1 MEINQIFLRIA
12 GLSAQSQYQVSISVF
27 WPRDILFIEAKMK
40 KKLVIAL
47 GGNALLQRG
56 EILSAENQQ
65 RSIQLFAKIAATLAD
80 DYQLVI
86 VHGNGPQ
93 VGLLA
98 LQNVV
103 YTDSPAWP
111 LDILVAESQGMI
123 GVAIAQALTQF
134 KGGAPVTTLMTR
146 VEVSPDDDAFAAPGK
161 YIGPVYQPEQ
171 RTELEKRYGWT
182 MKPDGQY
189 LRRVVPSPTPKNIID
204 RDAIQTLMEA
214 GHTVICC
221 GGGGVPVVAQDGGY
235 HGTEAVID
243 KDLTAAV
250 LASEINADRL
260 LILTDAD
267 AVYENWGTPQARA
280 LRHVTTEELAP
291 FAAPDGAMGPKAA
304 AVIQFVKQTG
314 NPAFIGALQDAS
326 QILAGEKGTCVTR

>member
-1 MEINQIFLRIA
+1 
-12 GLSAQSQYQVSISVF
+12 
-27 WPRDILFIEAKMK
+27 MK
-40 KKLVIAL
+40 KKIVIAL

-65 RSIQLFAKIAATLAD
+65 RSIQVFAEMASELAR

-98 LQNVV
+98 LQNAA
-103 YTDSPAWP
+103 YKESPAWP

-123 GVAIAQALTQF
+123 GFAIAQALASSTDN
-134 KGGAPVTTLMTR
+134 APVTTLMTR
-146 VEVSPDDDAFAAPGK
+146 VEVDPQDDAFSTPGK
-161 YIGPVYQPEQ
+161 YIGPVYQPDQ
-171 RTELEKRYGWT
+171 QTELEERYGWQ
-182 MKPDGQY
+182 MKADGQY
-189 LRRVVPSPTPKNIID
+189 IRRVVPSPTPLKILD
-204 RDAIQTLMEA
+204 SDAICTLMDA
-214 GHTVICC
+214 GHMVICC
-221 GGGGVPVVAQDGGY
+221 GGGGIPVIAQGDGY
-235 HGTEAVID
+235 QGTEAVID

-250 LASEINADRL
+250 LAQSINADHL

-280 LRHVTTEELAP
+280 LRHVTPEELAP

-314 NPAFIGALQDAS
+314 NAAFIGALKDAP
-326 QILAGEKGTCVTR
+326 QVLAGEKGTCVMQ

>member
-1 MEINQIFLRIA
+1 
-12 GLSAQSQYQVSISVF
+12 
-27 WPRDILFIEAKMK
+27 MK
-40 KKLVIAL
+40 KKIVIAL

-65 RSIQLFAKIAATLAD
+65 RSIQVFAEMASELAR

-98 LQNVV
+98 LQNAA
-103 YTDSPAWP
+103 YKESPAWP

-123 GVAIAQALTQF
+123 GFAIAQALASST
-134 KGGAPVTTLMTR
+134 GNAPVTTLMTR
-146 VEVSPDDDAFAAPGK
+146 VEVDPQDDAFSTPGK
-161 YIGPVYQPEQ
+161 YIGPVYQPDQ
-171 RTELEKRYGWT
+171 QTDLEERYGWQ
-182 MKPDGQY
+182 MKADGQY
-189 LRRVVPSPTPKNIID
+189 IRRVVPSPTPLKILD
-204 RDAIQTLMEA
+204 SDAICTLMDA
-214 GHTVICC
+214 GHMVICC
-221 GGGGVPVVAQDGGY
+221 GGGGIPVIAQGDGY
-235 HGTEAVID
+235 QGTEAVID

-250 LASEINADRL
+250 LAQSINSDHL

-280 LRHVTTEELAP
+280 LRHVTPEELAP

-314 NPAFIGALQDAS
+314 NAAFIGALKDAP
-326 QILAGEKGTCVTR
+326 QVLAGEKGTCVMQ

>member
-1 MEINQIFLRIA
+1 
-12 GLSAQSQYQVSISVF
+12 
-27 WPRDILFIEAKMK
+27 MK
-40 KKLVIAL
+40 KKIVIAL

-56 EILSAENQQ
+56 DVLSAENQQ
-65 RSIQLFAKIAATLAD
+65 RSIQVFARMAAELAR

-98 LQNVV
+98 LQNAA
-103 YTDSPAWP
+103 YQESPAWP

-123 GVAIAQALTQF
+123 GFAIAQELMIF
-134 KGGAPVTTLMTR
+134 IDDAPVTTLMTR
-146 VEVSPDDDAFAAPGK
+146 VEVNPRDEAFSAPGK
-161 YIGPVYQPEQ
+161 YIGPVYPPED
-171 RTELEKRYGWT
+171 RTELEQRYGWQ
-182 MKPDGQY
+182 MKADGQY
-189 LRRVVPSPTPKNIID
+189 IRRVVPSPAPLKILD
-204 RDAIQTLMEA
+204 SDAIKALMDA

-221 GGGGVPVVAQDGGY
+221 GGGGIPVIQHGEGY
-235 HGTEAVID
+235 RGAEAVID

-250 LASEINADRL
+250 LAQSINADHL

-280 LRHVTTEELAP
+280 LRHVTTAELAP

-304 AVIQFVKQTG
+304 AAIQFVKQTG
-314 NPAFIGALQDAS
+314 NSAFIGALKDTP
-326 QILAGEKGTCVTR
+326 QILAGEKGTCITG

>member
-1 MEINQIFLRIA
+1 
-12 GLSAQSQYQVSISVF
+12 
-27 WPRDILFIEAKMK
+27 MK

-65 RSIQLFAKIAATLAD
+65 RSIQIFAQMVSALAR

-98 LQNVV
+98 LQNAA
-103 YTDSPAWP
+103 YSDSPAWP
-111 LDILVAESQGMI
+111 LDMLVAESQGMI
-123 GVAIAQALTQF
+123 GFAIAQELTRS
-134 KGGAPVTTLMTR
+134 ADATPVTTVMTR
-146 VEVSPDDDAFAAPGK
+146 VVVDPQDDAFAAPGK

-171 RTELEKRYGWT
+171 QAELEQRYGWQ
-182 MKPDGQY
+182 MKADAQY
-189 LRRVVPSPTPKNIID
+189 IRRVVASPTPLQILD
-204 RDAIQTLMEA
+204 GEAINTLMNA

-221 GGGGVPVVAQDGGY
+221 GGGGIPVIAQGEGY
-235 HGTEAVID
+235 AGIEAVID
-243 KDLTAAV
+243 KDLTAAL
-250 LASEINADRL
+250 LAQSINADHL

-280 LRHVTTEELAP
+280 LRHVTLAEIAP

-304 AVIQFVKQTG
+304 AVMHFVKQSG
-314 NPAFIGALQDAS
+314 NAAFIGALKDAP

>member
-1 MEINQIFLRIA
+1 
-12 GLSAQSQYQVSISVF
+12 
-27 WPRDILFIEAKMK
+27 MK

-65 RSIQLFAKIAATLAD
+65 KSIQLFSQMVAQLAR

-98 LQNVV
+98 LQNAA
-103 YTDSPAWP
+103 YQDAPAWP

-123 GVAIAQALTQF
+123 GFAIAQELTASSS
-134 KGGAPVTTLMTR
+134 GPVTTLMTR
-146 VEVSPDDDAFAAPGK
+146 VEVDPNDPAFASPGK
-161 YIGPVYQPEQ
+161 YIGPVYPPEQ
-171 RTELEKRYGWT
+171 QAELQARYGWQ
-182 MKPDGQY
+182 MKADGQY
-189 LRRVVPSPTPKNIID
+189 IRRVVASPTPLKIID
-204 RDAIQTLMEA
+204 SEAIRTLMDD
-214 GHTVICC
+214 GHLVICC
-221 GGGGVPVVAQDGGY
+221 GGGGIPVIAKGGGY
-235 HGTEAVID
+235 QGTEAVID

-250 LASEINADRL
+250 LAKAISADHL

-280 LRHVTTEELAP
+280 LRHVTPAELAP

-304 AVIQFVKQTG
+304 AVIQFVSQTG
-314 NPAFIGALQDAS
+314 NAAFIGALKDAPE
-326 QILAGEKGTCVTR
+326 ILAGKKGTCISE

>member
-1 MEINQIFLRIA
+1 
-12 GLSAQSQYQVSISVF
+12 
-27 WPRDILFIEAKMK
+27 MK
-40 KKLVIAL
+40 KKIVIAL

-65 RSIQLFAKIAATLAD
+65 RSIQVFAEMASELAR

-98 LQNVV
+98 LQNAA
-103 YTDSPAWP
+103 YKESPAWP
-111 LDILVAESQGMI
+111 LDILVAGSQGMI
-123 GVAIAQALTQF
+123 GFAIAQALASST
-134 KGGAPVTTLMTR
+134 GNAPVTTLMTR
-146 VEVSPDDDAFAAPGK
+146 VEVDPQDDAFSTPGK
-161 YIGPVYQPEQ
+161 YIGPVYQPDQ
-171 RTELEKRYGWT
+171 QTELEERYGWQ
-182 MKPDGQY
+182 MKADGQY
-189 LRRVVPSPTPKNIID
+189 IRRVVPSPTPLKILD
-204 RDAIQTLMEA
+204 SDAICTLMDA
-214 GHTVICC
+214 GHMVICC
-221 GGGGVPVVAQDGGY
+221 GGGGIPVIAQGDGY
-235 HGTEAVID
+235 QGTEAVID

-250 LASEINADRL
+250 LAQSINADHL

-280 LRHVTTEELAP
+280 LRHVTPEELAP

-314 NPAFIGALQDAS
+314 NAAFIGALKDAP
-326 QILAGEKGTCVTR
+326 QVLAGEKGTCVMQ

>member
-1 MEINQIFLRIA
+1 
-12 GLSAQSQYQVSISVF
+12 
-27 WPRDILFIEAKMK
+27 MK
-40 KKLVIAL
+40 KKIVIAL

-65 RSIQLFAKIAATLAD
+65 RSIQVFAEMASELAR

-98 LQNVV
+98 LQNAA
-103 YTDSPAWP
+103 YKESPAWP

-123 GVAIAQALTQF
+123 GFAIAQALASST
-134 KGGAPVTTLMTR
+134 GNASVTTLMTR
-146 VEVSPDDDAFAAPGK
+146 VEVDPQDAAFSTPGK
-161 YIGPVYQPEQ
+161 YIGPVYQPDQ
-171 RTELEKRYGWT
+171 QTELEERYGWQ
-182 MKPDGQY
+182 MKADGQY
-189 LRRVVPSPTPKNIID
+189 IRRVVPSPTPLKILD
-204 RDAIQTLMEA
+204 SDAICTLMDA
-214 GHTVICC
+214 GHMVICC
-221 GGGGVPVVAQDGGY
+221 GGGGIPVIAQGDGY
-235 HGTEAVID
+235 QGTEAVID
-243 KDLTAAV
+243 KDLTAAA
-250 LASEINADRL
+250 LAQSINADHL

-280 LRHVTTEELAP
+280 LRHVTPEELAP

-314 NPAFIGALQDAS
+314 NAAFIGALKDAP
-326 QILAGEKGTCVTR
+326 QVLAGEKGTCVMQ

>member
-1 MEINQIFLRIA
+1 
-12 GLSAQSQYQVSISVF
+12 
-27 WPRDILFIEAKMK
+27 MK

-65 RSIQLFAKIAATLAD
+65 RSIQVFAQRVATLARD
-80 DYQLVI
+80 FQLVI

-98 LQNVV
+98 LQNAA
-103 YTDSPAWP
+103 YTESPAWP

-123 GVAIAQALTQF
+123 GAAIAQALTQNT
-134 KGGAPVTTLMTR
+134 GGCPVTTLMTR
-146 VEVSPDDDAFAAPGK
+146 VEVDPQDEAFATPGK
-161 YIGPVYQPEQ
+161 YIGPVYQPDQ
-171 RTELEKRYGWT
+171 QAELEQRYGWT
-182 MKPDGQY
+182 MKADGQY
-189 LRRVVPSPTPKNIID
+189 IRRVVPSPIPQNILD
-204 RDAIQTLMEA
+204 GEAIQMLMEA

-221 GGGGVPVVAQDGGY
+221 GGGGVPVVAQGNGY
-235 HGTEAVID
+235 GGTEAVID

-250 LASEINADRL
+250 LANTINADHL

-267 AVYENWGTPQARA
+267 AVYEHWGTPQARA

-314 NPAFIGALQDAS
+314 RSAFIGALKDAP
-326 QILAGEKGTCVTR
+326 QILTGEKGTCVTQ

>member
-1 MEINQIFLRIA
+1 
-12 GLSAQSQYQVSISVF
+12 
-27 WPRDILFIEAKMK
+27 MK

-65 RSIQLFAKIAATLAD
+65 RSIQVFAQRVATLAR

-98 LQNVV
+98 LQNAA
-103 YTDSPAWP
+103 YTESPAWP

-123 GVAIAQALTQF
+123 GAAIAQALTQNV
-134 KGGAPVTTLMTR
+134 GNSSVTTLMTR
-146 VEVSPDDDAFAAPGK
+146 VEVDPQDEAFAAPGK
-161 YIGPVYQPEQ
+161 YIGPVYQPDQ
-171 RTELEKRYGWT
+171 QAELEQRYGWT
-182 MKPDGQY
+182 MKADGQY
-189 LRRVVPSPTPKNIID
+189 IRRVVPSPMPQNILD
-204 RDAIQTLMEA
+204 SDAIRILVEA

-221 GGGGVPVVAQDGGY
+221 GGGGVPVVAQGEGY
-235 HGTEAVID
+235 QGTEAVID

-250 LASEINADRL
+250 LANAINADHL

-267 AVYENWGTPQARA
+267 AVYEHWGTAQARA

-314 NPAFIGALQDAS
+314 RSAFIGALKDAP
-326 QILAGEKGTCVTR
+326 QILTGEKGTCVSQ

>member
-1 MEINQIFLRIA
+1 
-12 GLSAQSQYQVSISVF
+12 
-27 WPRDILFIEAKMK
+27 MK

-65 RSIQLFAKIAATLAD
+65 KSIQLFSKMVAQLAR

-98 LQNVV
+98 LQNAA
-103 YTDSPAWP
+103 YQDAPAWP

-123 GVAIAQALTQF
+123 GFAIAQELTASSS
-134 KGGAPVTTLMTR
+134 GPVTTLMTR
-146 VEVSPDDDAFAAPGK
+146 VEVDPNDPAFASPGK
-161 YIGPVYQPEQ
+161 YIGPVYPPEQ
-171 RTELEKRYGWT
+171 QAELQARYGWQ
-182 MKPDGQY
+182 MEADGQY
-189 LRRVVPSPTPKNIID
+189 IRRVVASPTPLKIID
-204 RDAIQTLMEA
+204 SEAIRTLMDE
-214 GHTVICC
+214 GHLVICC
-221 GGGGVPVVAQDGGY
+221 GGGGIPVIAKGGGY
-235 HGTEAVID
+235 QGTEAVID

-250 LASEINADRL
+250 LAKAISADHL

-280 LRHVTTEELAP
+280 LRHVTPAELAP

-304 AVIQFVKQTG
+304 AVIQFVTQTG
-314 NPAFIGALQDAS
+314 NAAFIGALKDAPE
-326 QILAGEKGTCVTR
+326 ILAGQKGTCISE

>member
-1 MEINQIFLRIA
+1 
-12 GLSAQSQYQVSISVF
+12 
-27 WPRDILFIEAKMK
+27 MK

-65 RSIQLFAKIAATLAD
+65 RSIQVFAQRVATLAR

-98 LQNVV
+98 LQNAA
-103 YTDSPAWP
+103 YTESPAWP

-123 GVAIAQALTQF
+123 GAAIAQALTQNT
-134 KGGAPVTTLMTR
+134 GGCPVTTLMTR
-146 VEVSPDDDAFAAPGK
+146 VEVDPQDEAFAAPGK
-161 YIGPVYQPEQ
+161 YIGPVYQPDQ
-171 RTELEKRYGWT
+171 QAELEQRYGWT
-182 MKPDGQY
+182 MKADGQY
-189 LRRVVPSPTPKNIID
+189 IRRVVPSPIPQNILD
-204 RDAIQTLMEA
+204 GEAIQMLMEA

-221 GGGGVPVVAQDGGY
+221 GGGGVPVVAQGNGY
-235 HGTEAVID
+235 VGTEAVID

-250 LASEINADRL
+250 LANTINADHL

-267 AVYENWGTPQARA
+267 AVYEHWGTPQARA

-291 FAAPDGAMGPKAA
+291 FAAPDRAMGPKAA

-314 NPAFIGALQDAS
+314 RSAFIGALKDAP
-326 QILAGEKGTCVTR
+326 QILTGEKGTCVTQ

>member
-1 MEINQIFLRIA
+1 
-12 GLSAQSQYQVSISVF
+12 
-27 WPRDILFIEAKMK
+27 MK

-65 RSIQLFAKIAATLAD
+65 RSIQVFAQRVATLAR

-98 LQNVV
+98 LQNSA
-103 YTDSPAWP
+103 YTESPAWP

-123 GVAIAQALTQF
+123 GAAIAQALTQNT
-134 KGGAPVTTLMTR
+134 GGCPVTTLMTR
-146 VEVSPDDDAFAAPGK
+146 VEVDPQDEAFAAPGK
-161 YIGPVYQPEQ
+161 YIGPVYQPDQ
-171 RTELEKRYGWT
+171 QAELEQRYGWT
-182 MKPDGQY
+182 MKADGQY
-189 LRRVVPSPTPKNIID
+189 IRRVVPSPIPQNILD
-204 RDAIQTLMEA
+204 GEAIQMLMEA

-221 GGGGVPVVAQDGGY
+221 GGGGVPVVAQGNGY
-235 HGTEAVID
+235 VGTEAVID

-250 LASEINADRL
+250 LANTINADHL

-267 AVYENWGTPQARA
+267 AVYEHWGTPQARA

-314 NPAFIGALQDAS
+314 RSAFIGALKDAP
-326 QILAGEKGTCVTR
+326 QILTGEKGTCVTQ

>member
-1 MEINQIFLRIA
+1 
-12 GLSAQSQYQVSISVF
+12 
-27 WPRDILFIEAKMK
+27 MK
-40 KKLVIAL
+40 KKIVIAL

-65 RSIQLFAKIAATLAD
+65 RSIQVFAEMASELARD
-80 DYQLVI
+80 NQLVI

-98 LQNVV
+98 LQNAA
-103 YTDSPAWP
+103 YKESPAWP

-123 GVAIAQALTQF
+123 GFAIAQALASST
-134 KGGAPVTTLMTR
+134 GNAPVTTLMTR
-146 VEVSPDDDAFAAPGK
+146 VEVDPQDDAFSTPSK
-161 YIGPVYQPEQ
+161 YIGPVYQPDQ
-171 RTELEKRYGWT
+171 QTELEERYGWQ
-182 MKPDGQY
+182 MKADGQY
-189 LRRVVPSPTPKNIID
+189 IRRVVPSPTPLKILD
-204 RDAIQTLMEA
+204 SDAICTLMDA
-214 GHTVICC
+214 GHMVICC
-221 GGGGVPVVAQDGGY
+221 GGGGIPVIAQGDGY
-235 HGTEAVID
+235 QGTEAVID

-250 LASEINADRL
+250 LAQSINADHL

-280 LRHVTTEELAP
+280 LRHVTPEELAP

-314 NPAFIGALQDAS
+314 NAAFIGALKDAP
-326 QILAGEKGTCVTR
+326 QVLAGEKGTCVMQ

>member
-1 MEINQIFLRIA
+1 
-12 GLSAQSQYQVSISVF
+12 
-27 WPRDILFIEAKMK
+27 MK

-65 RSIQLFAKIAATLAD
+65 KSIQLFSQMVAQLAR

-98 LQNVV
+98 LQNAA
-103 YTDSPAWP
+103 YQDAPAWP

-123 GVAIAQALTQF
+123 GFAIAQELTASSS
-134 KGGAPVTTLMTR
+134 GPVTTLMTR
-146 VEVSPDDDAFAAPGK
+146 VEVDPNDPAFASPGK
-161 YIGPVYQPEQ
+161 YIGPVYPPEQ
-171 RTELEKRYGWT
+171 QAELQARYGWQ
-182 MKPDGQY
+182 MKADGQHI
-189 LRRVVPSPTPKNIID
+189 RRVVASPTPLKIID
-204 RDAIQTLMEA
+204 SEAIRTLMDD
-214 GHTVICC
+214 GHLVICC
-221 GGGGVPVVAQDGGY
+221 GGGGIPVITKGGGY
-235 HGTEAVID
+235 QGTEAVID

-250 LASEINADRL
+250 LAKAISADHL

-280 LRHVTTEELAP
+280 LRHVTPAELAP

-304 AVIQFVKQTG
+304 AVIQFVTQTG
-314 NPAFIGALQDAS
+314 NAAFIGALKDAPE
-326 QILAGEKGTCVTR
+326 ILAGQKGTCIS

>member
-1 MEINQIFLRIA
+1 
-12 GLSAQSQYQVSISVF
+12 
-27 WPRDILFIEAKMK
+27 MK

-65 RSIQLFAKIAATLAD
+65 RSIQVFAQRVATLARD
-80 DYQLVI
+80 FQLVI

-98 LQNVV
+98 LQNAA
-103 YTDSPAWP
+103 YTESPAWP

-123 GVAIAQALTQF
+123 GAAIAQALTQNTE
-134 KGGAPVTTLMTR
+134 GCPVTTLMTR
-146 VEVSPDDDAFAAPGK
+146 VEVDPQDEAFATPGK
-161 YIGPVYQPEQ
+161 YIGPVYQPDQ
-171 RTELEKRYGWT
+171 QAELEQRYGWT
-182 MKPDGQY
+182 MKADGQY
-189 LRRVVPSPTPKNIID
+189 IRRVVPSPIPQNILD
-204 RDAIQTLMEA
+204 GEAIQMLMEA

-221 GGGGVPVVAQDGGY
+221 GGGGVPVVAQGNGY
-235 HGTEAVID
+235 VGTEAVID

-250 LASEINADRL
+250 LANTINADHL

-267 AVYENWGTPQARA
+267 AVYEHWGTPQARA

-314 NPAFIGALQDAS
+314 RSAFIGALKDAP
-326 QILAGEKGTCVTR
+326 QILTGEKGTCVTQ

>member
-1 MEINQIFLRIA
+1 
-12 GLSAQSQYQVSISVF
+12 
-27 WPRDILFIEAKMK
+27 MK

-65 RSIQLFAKIAATLAD
+65 RSIQVFAQRVATLAR

-98 LQNVV
+98 LQNSA
-103 YTDSPAWP
+103 YTESPAWP

-123 GVAIAQALTQF
+123 GAAIAQALTQNT
-134 KGGAPVTTLMTR
+134 GGCPVTTLMTR
-146 VEVSPDDDAFAAPGK
+146 VEVDPQDEAFAAPGK
-161 YIGPVYQPEQ
+161 YIGPVYQPDQ
-171 RTELEKRYGWT
+171 QAELEKRYGWT
-182 MKPDGQY
+182 MKADGQY
-189 LRRVVPSPTPKNIID
+189 IRRVVPSPIPQNILD
-204 RDAIQTLMEA
+204 GEAIQMLMEA

-221 GGGGVPVVAQDGGY
+221 GGGGVPVVAQGNGY
-235 HGTEAVID
+235 VGTEAVID

-250 LASEINADRL
+250 LANTINADHL

-267 AVYENWGTPQARA
+267 AVYEHWGTPQARA

-314 NPAFIGALQDAS
+314 RSAFIGAMKDAP
-326 QILAGEKGTCVTR
+326 QILTGEKGTCVTQ

>member
-1 MEINQIFLRIA
+1 
-12 GLSAQSQYQVSISVF
+12 
-27 WPRDILFIEAKMK
+27 MK

-65 RSIQLFAKIAATLAD
+65 RSIQVFAQRVATLAR

-98 LQNVV
+98 LQNSA
-103 YTDSPAWP
+103 YTESPAWP

-123 GVAIAQALTQF
+123 GAAIAQALTQNT
-134 KGGAPVTTLMTR
+134 GGCPVTTLMTR
-146 VEVSPDDDAFAAPGK
+146 VEVDPQDEAFAAPGK
-161 YIGPVYQPEQ
+161 YIGPVYQPDQ
-171 RTELEKRYGWT
+171 QAELEKRYGWT
-182 MKPDGQY
+182 MKADGQY
-189 LRRVVPSPTPKNIID
+189 IRRVVPSPIPQNILD
-204 RDAIQTLMEA
+204 GEAIQMLMEA

-221 GGGGVPVVAQDGGY
+221 GGGGVPVVAQGNGY
-235 HGTEAVID
+235 VGTEAVID

-250 LASEINADRL
+250 LANTINADHL

-267 AVYENWGTPQARA
+267 AVYEHWGTPQARA

-314 NPAFIGALQDAS
+314 RSAFIGALKDAP
-326 QILAGEKGTCVTR
+326 QILTGEKGTCVTQ

>member
-1 MEINQIFLRIA
+1 
-12 GLSAQSQYQVSISVF
+12 
-27 WPRDILFIEAKMK
+27 MK

-65 RSIQLFAKIAATLAD
+65 RSIQVFAQRVATLAR

-98 LQNVV
+98 LQNAA
-103 YTDSPAWP
+103 YTESPAWP

-123 GVAIAQALTQF
+123 GAAIAQSLTQNT
-134 KGGAPVTTLMTR
+134 GGCPVTTLMTR
-146 VEVSPDDDAFAAPGK
+146 VEVDPQDEAFAAPGK
-161 YIGPVYQPEQ
+161 YIGPVYQPDQ
-171 RTELEKRYGWT
+171 QAELEQRYGWT
-182 MKPDGQY
+182 MKADGQY
-189 LRRVVPSPTPKNIID
+189 IRRVVPSPIPQNILD
-204 RDAIQTLMEA
+204 GEAIQMLMEA

-221 GGGGVPVVAQDGGY
+221 GGGGVPVVAQGNGY
-235 HGTEAVID
+235 VGTEAVID

-250 LASEINADRL
+250 LANTINADHL

-267 AVYENWGTPQARA
+267 AVYEHWGTPQARA

-314 NPAFIGALQDAS
+314 RSAFIGALKDAP
-326 QILAGEKGTCVTR
+326 QILTGEKGTCVTQ

>member
-1 MEINQIFLRIA
+1 
-12 GLSAQSQYQVSISVF
+12 
-27 WPRDILFIEAKMK
+27 MK

-56 EILSAENQQ
+56 EILSAENQKK
-65 RSIQLFAKIAATLAD
+65 SIQLFSQMVAQLAR

-98 LQNVV
+98 LQNAA
-103 YTDSPAWP
+103 YQDAPAWP

-123 GVAIAQALTQF
+123 GFAIAQELTASNSF
-134 KGGAPVTTLMTR
+134 PVTTLMTR
-146 VEVSPDDDAFAAPGK
+146 VEVDPNDPAFASPGK
-161 YIGPVYQPEQ
+161 YIGPVYPPEQ
-171 RTELEKRYGWT
+171 QAELQARYGWQ
-182 MKPDGQY
+182 MKADGQY
-189 LRRVVPSPTPKNIID
+189 IRRVVASPTPLKIID
-204 RDAIQTLMEA
+204 SEAIRTLMDE
-214 GHTVICC
+214 GHLVICC
-221 GGGGVPVVAQDGGY
+221 GGGGIPVIAKGGGY
-235 HGTEAVID
+235 QGTEAVID

-250 LASEINADRL
+250 LAKAISADHL

-280 LRHVTTEELAP
+280 LRHVTPAELAP

-304 AVIQFVKQTG
+304 AVIQFVTQTG
-314 NPAFIGALQDAS
+314 NAAFIGALKDAPE
-326 QILAGEKGTCVTR
+326 ILAGQKGTCISE